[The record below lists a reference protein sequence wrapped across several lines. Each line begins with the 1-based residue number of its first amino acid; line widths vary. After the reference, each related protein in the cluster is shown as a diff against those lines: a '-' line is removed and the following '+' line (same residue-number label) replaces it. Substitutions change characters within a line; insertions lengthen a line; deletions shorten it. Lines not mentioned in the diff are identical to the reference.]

1 MKRSEKIFL
10 AVLVFLV
17 LQILNEEA
25 VSMAVLAIVVLPPA
39 LCLLKIA
46 GDLR

>member
-25 VSMAVLAIVVLPPA
+25 VSMAVLLIVILTPVVR
-39 LCLLKIA
+39 LLTAA
-46 GDLR
+46 GSLK